1 VARVPRLLEREDCVL
16 IVVDVQPGFFAASE
30 QASAKT
36 TDVVARIAWLVRV
49 AAALEVPI
57 VVTEEQPDR
66 NGPTVGVVGE
76 ALPPGTRVF
85 IKPVFGLADVP
96 EIVEAV
102 ETTGRQTAVLIGA
115 ETDVCVAHSALGLLD
130 RGFRVAVV
138 ADATYSP
145 ESMHDHGLRRIAE
158 AGGVIVHAKG
168 VYYEWLRTVEAATAF
183 RNAHPDLEEPP
194 GFSL

>member
-1 VARVPRLLEREDCVL
+1 MARVPRLLEREDCVL
-16 IVVDVQPGFFAASE
+16 IVVDVQPGFVAATE
-30 QASAKT
+30 PAANAA
-36 TDVVARIAWLVRV
+36 DVVARIAWLVRV

-66 NGPTVGVVGE
+66 NGPTEGVVRE

-85 IKPVFGLADVP
+85 TKPVFGLADVP
-96 EIVEAV
+96 EIAEAV

-115 ETDVCVAHSALGLLD
+115 ETDVCVAQSALGLLD

>member
-1 VARVPRLLEREDCVL
+1 VARLPRLLEREDCVL
-16 IVVDVQPGFFAASE
+16 IVVDVQPGFVAATE
-30 QASAKT
+30 PATNAA
-36 TDVVARIAWLVRV
+36 DVVARIAWLVRV

-66 NGPTVGVVGE
+66 NGPTEGVVRE

-85 IKPVFGLADVP
+85 TKPVFGLADVP
-96 EIVEAV
+96 EIAEAV
-102 ETTGRQTAVLIGA
+102 DTTGRHTAVLIGA

-130 RGFRVAVV
+130 HGFRVAVV

>member
-1 VARVPRLLEREDCVL
+1 MARLPRLLEREDCVL

-30 QASAKT
+30 QTSAKAA
-36 TDVVARIAWLVRV
+36 DVVTRIAWLVRV

-66 NGPTVGVVGE
+66 NGPTDLTVRD
-76 ALPPGTRVF
+76 ALPPRTPVF
-85 IKPVFGLADVP
+85 TKPVFGLADVP
-96 EIVEAV
+96 EIVGAV
-102 ETTGRQTAVLIGA
+102 DATSRQTAVLIGA
-115 ETDVCVAHSALGLLD
+115 ETDVCVAQSALGLLD

-145 ESMHDHGLRRIAE
+145 DSMHDHGLRRIAE

-168 VYYEWLRTVEAATAF
+168 VYYEWLRTVDAAAAF
-183 RNAHPDLEEPP
+183 RRAHPDLEEPP